1 MHAVKPLPFAAS
13 KLGGLSGEQIV
24 SHYEDNYGGA
34 VKNQWDEVNRR
45 LESAQR
51 RST

>member
-1 MHAVKPLPFAAS
+1 MHV
-13 KLGGLSGEQIV
+13 
-24 SHYEDNYGGA
+24 NYGA
-34 VKNQWDEVNRR
+34 AATKYVDAFFPNVEWDEVNRR

>member
-13 KLGGLSGEQIV
+13 KLRRLSEKLIV
-24 SHYEDNYGGA
+24 S
-34 VKNQWDEVNRR
+34 DEVNRR